1 MLELMN
7 ELTVLLLAFF
17 NKCFFLAF
25 IKSDCILAFF
35 HELTSPPST

>member
-25 IKSDCILAFF
+25 SDCILAFF